1 MNYAKKMLI
10 YALIQTAVGII
21 LLLATIFIHFSD
33 GFKEGVL
40 SGIAGGL
47 VSTGILGIVACLRLI
62 KNPARAMEVEIAKDE
77 ERTLFLKAKANS
89 ASYSVT
95 LYIEAI
101 GILAAA
107 LAGFRETSMTL
118 AVLLLVQLVFN
129 MGFAYYYGQ
138 KY

>member
-1 MNYAKKMLI
+1 
-10 YALIQTAVGII
+10 
-21 LLLATIFIHFSD
+21 
-33 GFKEGVL
+33 
-40 SGIAGGL
+40 
-47 VSTGILGIVACLRLI
+47 
-62 KNPARAMEVEIAKDE
+62 MEVEIAKDE